1 MKRRKNILAVL
12 LAVTVMATAMPGS
25 AIAAPVDGQTTEVS
39 AKAGTEKA
47 EKKEQI
53 RVISITDPKL
63 EKGSFARGTKVKDM
77 KLPDKLSARGYKEK
91 DSKKAEDIKIKD
103 VTWKTDYKEDS
114 TAGKYTFTAQITDDY
129 KLAKDVVLPKL
140 TIEITEAQTKTTEKQ
155 PETKAAETKQ
165 PETKATE
172 AKKPET
178 KTTEKTPEVKKPE
191 TKVTEKETEVRKPE
205 TKATEKKPETKIS
218 ENQPET
224 KATEAKKPETKT
236 TEKTPEVKKPET
248 KVTEKETEVRKP
260 ETKATEKKPE
270 TKISENQPETKATEA
285 KKPETKTTEKTPEVK
300 KPETKVTEK
309 ETEVR
314 KPETKATEKKPETK
328 ISEKQPETKA
338 DAKAKDAKSTESE
351 KESET
356 KQSET
361 KESETKQS
369 ETKESET
376 KESETENTNLKIT
389 AFEVK
394 DAKVTID
401 EEKQTITVLM
411 QKSDTDLK
419 KLAPKITVPAGVTVD
434 PASEKEVDFSAS
446 DKIPV
451 IYKLTRTAEDGKTVT
466 REYKVTATICKHD
479 WKEATCTEAAI
490 CKLCGVTGEA
500 ALGHDWKEA
509 TCTEAAVCKRCG
521 IKGSAALGHDWTK
534 ATCKVK
540 STCKRCKITR
550 GKLAAHTW
558 SKWKVTAEATHEK
571 KGKKERKC
579 GICKKKETKTLPKIN
594 LIGEAD
600 NNKIEGLTNGGNYAT
615 GANITFKA
623 VGDRMDNKAPIE
635 GDVRYLPVS
644 WTCGT
649 GKGDLNE
656 TNAYARTLQFTT
668 AGTYT
673 LNVTYE
679 RQLYKDG
686 KWIAKGDADVQTVQL
701 NVTGN
706 TITNSTNK
714 GASGSNSNVRVAAVT
729 GDNSPIVLLSIVLAA
744 SLAAL
749 IALFVSGIRRKN
761 NRK

>member
-91 DSKKAEDIKIKD
+91 NSKKAEDIKIKD

-165 PETKATE
+165 PETK
-172 AKKPET
+172 
-178 KTTEKTPEVKKPE
+178 
-191 TKVTEKETEVRKPE
+191 VTEKE
-205 TKATEKKPETKIS
+205 I
-218 ENQPET
+218 
-224 KATEAKKPETKT
+224 
-236 TEKTPEVKKPET
+236 
-248 KVTEKETEVRKP
+248 
-260 ETKATEKKPE
+260 
-270 TKISENQPETKATEA
+270 
-285 KKPETKTTEKTPEVK
+285 
-300 KPETKVTEK
+300 
-309 ETEVR
+309 EVR

-490 CKLCGVTGEA
+490 CKLCGVTGVA

-594 LIGEAD
+594 WIGEAD

-644 WTCGT
+644 WICGT

-749 IALFVSGIRRKN
+749 IALLVSGIRRKN

>member
-1 MKRRKNILAVL
+1 M
-12 LAVTVMATAMPGS
+12 
-25 AIAAPVDGQTTEVS
+25 
-39 AKAGTEKA
+39 
-47 EKKEQI
+47 
-53 RVISITDPKL
+53 
-63 EKGSFARGTKVKDM
+63 
-77 KLPDKLSARGYKEK
+77 
-91 DSKKAEDIKIKD
+91 
-103 VTWKTDYKEDS
+103 
-114 TAGKYTFTAQITDDY
+114 
-129 KLAKDVVLPKL
+129 
-140 TIEITEAQTKTTEKQ
+140 
-155 PETKAAETKQ
+155 
-165 PETKATE
+165 
-172 AKKPET
+172 
-178 KTTEKTPEVKKPE
+178 
-191 TKVTEKETEVRKPE
+191 
-205 TKATEKKPETKIS
+205 
-218 ENQPET
+218 
-224 KATEAKKPETKT
+224 
-236 TEKTPEVKKPET
+236 
-248 KVTEKETEVRKP
+248 
-260 ETKATEKKPE
+260 
-270 TKISENQPETKATEA
+270 
-285 KKPETKTTEKTPEVK
+285 
-300 KPETKVTEK
+300 
-309 ETEVR
+309 
-314 KPETKATEKKPETK
+314 
-328 ISEKQPETKA
+328 
-338 DAKAKDAKSTESE
+338 ESE

-361 KESETKQS
+361 KQSETKQSETKESETKES

-389 AFEVK
+389 VFEVK

-401 EEKQTITVLM
+401 EEKQTITVFM

-490 CKLCGVTGEA
+490 CKLCGVTGA
-500 ALGHDWKEA
+500 AVLGHDWKEA

-749 IALFVSGIRRKN
+749 IALFVSGCSVPRRQAAQQTYT
-761 NRK
+761 

>member
-172 AKKPET
+172 VKKPET

-191 TKVTEKETEVRKPE
+191 TKV
-205 TKATEKKPETKIS
+205 
-218 ENQPET
+218 
-224 KATEAKKPETKT
+224 
-236 TEKTPEVKKPET
+236 
-248 KVTEKETEVRKP
+248 
-260 ETKATEKKPE
+260 
-270 TKISENQPETKATEA
+270 
-285 KKPETKTTEKTPEVK
+285 TEKTPEVK

-351 KESET
+351 
-356 KQSET
+356 

-466 REYKVTATICKHD
+466 REYKVAATICKHD

>member
-218 ENQPET
+218 EKQPET
-224 KATEAKKPETKT
+224 KAAE
-236 TEKTPEVKKPET
+236 
-248 KVTEKETEVRKP
+248 
-260 ETKATEKKPE
+260 
-270 TKISENQPETKATEA
+270 Q
-285 KKPETKTTEKTPEVK
+285 
-300 KPETKVTEK
+300 
-309 ETEVR
+309 
-314 KPETKATEKKPETK
+314 
-328 ISEKQPETKA
+328 KQPETKA

-490 CKLCGVTGEA
+490 CKLCGVTGAA

>member
-1 MKRRKNILAVL
+1 MIKNQEVDIMKRRKNILAVL

-165 PETKATE
+165 PETKAAE

-248 KVTEKETEVRKP
+248 KVTEKE
-260 ETKATEKKPE
+260 
-270 TKISENQPETKATEA
+270 I
-285 KKPETKTTEKTPEVK
+285 
-300 KPETKVTEK
+300 
-309 ETEVR
+309 EVR

-376 KESETENTNLKIT
+376 KESETENTNLKIS

-419 KLAPKITVPAGVTVD
+419 KLVPKITVPAGVTVD

-490 CKLCGVTGEA
+490 CKLCGVTGAA

-521 IKGSAALGHDWTK
+521 IKGAAALGHDWTK

-571 KGKKERKC
+571 KGKKEHKC

-594 LIGEAD
+594 WIGEAD

-749 IALFVSGIRRKN
+749 IALLVSGIRRKN

>member
-39 AKAGTEKA
+39 DKAGTEKA

-155 PETKAAETKQ
+155 PETKAAETK
-165 PETKATE
+165 
-172 AKKPET
+172 
-178 KTTEKTPEVKKPE
+178 
-191 TKVTEKETEVRKPE
+191 
-205 TKATEKKPETKIS
+205 
-218 ENQPET
+218 
-224 KATEAKKPETKT
+224 
-236 TEKTPEVKKPET
+236 
-248 KVTEKETEVRKP
+248 
-260 ETKATEKKPE
+260 
-270 TKISENQPETKATEA
+270 QPETKATEA

-490 CKLCGVTGEA
+490 CKLCGVTGAA

-521 IKGSAALGHDWTK
+521 IKGAAALGHDWTK

-594 LIGEAD
+594 WIGEAD

>member
-39 AKAGTEKA
+39 AKAGIEKA

-77 KLPDKLSARGYKEK
+77 KLPNKLSARGYKEK

-165 PETKATE
+165 PETKAAE
-172 AKKPET
+172 AKKSET

-191 TKVTEKETEVRKPE
+191 TKV
-205 TKATEKKPETKIS
+205 
-218 ENQPET
+218 
-224 KATEAKKPETKT
+224 
-236 TEKTPEVKKPET
+236 
-248 KVTEKETEVRKP
+248 
-260 ETKATEKKPE
+260 
-270 TKISENQPETKATEA
+270 
-285 KKPETKTTEKTPEVK
+285 TEKTPEVK

-749 IALFVSGIRRKN
+749 IALFVSGIQRKN

>member
-1 MKRRKNILAVL
+1 VRKITAKYQVYRRIKTVIKNQEVDIMKRRKNILAVL

-155 PETKAAETKQ
+155 PETKAAETK
-165 PETKATE
+165 
-172 AKKPET
+172 
-178 KTTEKTPEVKKPE
+178 
-191 TKVTEKETEVRKPE
+191 
-205 TKATEKKPETKIS
+205 
-218 ENQPET
+218 
-224 KATEAKKPETKT
+224 
-236 TEKTPEVKKPET
+236 
-248 KVTEKETEVRKP
+248 
-260 ETKATEKKPE
+260 
-270 TKISENQPETKATEA
+270 QPETKATEA

-490 CKLCGVTGEA
+490 CKLCGVTGAA

-521 IKGSAALGHDWTK
+521 IKGAAALGHDWTK

-594 LIGEAD
+594 WIGEAD

>member
-25 AIAAPVDGQTTEVS
+25 AIAAPVDGQITEVS

-172 AKKPET
+172 AKKPEM
-178 KTTEKTPEVKKPE
+178 
-191 TKVTEKETEVRKPE
+191 
-205 TKATEKKPETKIS
+205 
-218 ENQPET
+218 
-224 KATEAKKPETKT
+224 
-236 TEKTPEVKKPET
+236 
-248 KVTEKETEVRKP
+248 
-260 ETKATEKKPE
+260 
-270 TKISENQPETKATEA
+270 
-285 KKPETKTTEKTPEVK
+285 KTTEKTPEVK

-361 KESETKQS
+361 KQSETKQSETKES

-389 AFEVK
+389 VFEVK

-401 EEKQTITVLM
+401 EEKQTITVFM

-490 CKLCGVTGEA
+490 CKLCGVTGA
-500 ALGHDWKEA
+500 AVLGHDWKEA

>member
-91 DSKKAEDIKIKD
+91 DSKRAEDIKIKD

-172 AKKPET
+172 AKKPEM

-191 TKVTEKETEVRKPE
+191 TKVTEKETKVRKPE

-224 KATEAKKPETKT
+224 KAAE
-236 TEKTPEVKKPET
+236 
-248 KVTEKETEVRKP
+248 
-260 ETKATEKKPE
+260 
-270 TKISENQPETKATEA
+270 Q
-285 KKPETKTTEKTPEVK
+285 
-300 KPETKVTEK
+300 
-309 ETEVR
+309 
-314 KPETKATEKKPETK
+314 
-328 ISEKQPETKA
+328 KQPETKA

-451 IYKLTRTAEDGKTVT
+451 IYKLSRTAEDGKTVT

-509 TCTEAAVCKRCG
+509 TCTEAAICKRCG

-749 IALFVSGIRRKN
+749 IALFVSGIRRKK

>member
-1 MKRRKNILAVL
+1 MIKHQEVDIMKRRKNILAVL

-165 PETKATE
+165 PETKAAE

-191 TKVTEKETEVRKPE
+191 TKVTEKETEVGKPE

-224 KATEAKKPETKT
+224 KAAE
-236 TEKTPEVKKPET
+236 
-248 KVTEKETEVRKP
+248 
-260 ETKATEKKPE
+260 
-270 TKISENQPETKATEA
+270 Q
-285 KKPETKTTEKTPEVK
+285 
-300 KPETKVTEK
+300 
-309 ETEVR
+309 
-314 KPETKATEKKPETK
+314 
-328 ISEKQPETKA
+328 KQPETKA

-451 IYKLTRTAEDGKTVT
+451 IYKLSRTAEDGKTVT

-490 CKLCGVTGEA
+490 CKLCGVTGAA

-749 IALFVSGIRRKN
+749 IALLVSGIRRKN

>member
-1 MKRRKNILAVL
+1 MIKNQEVDIMKRRKNILAVL

-224 KATEAKKPETKT
+224 KAAE
-236 TEKTPEVKKPET
+236 
-248 KVTEKETEVRKP
+248 
-260 ETKATEKKPE
+260 
-270 TKISENQPETKATEA
+270 Q
-285 KKPETKTTEKTPEVK
+285 
-300 KPETKVTEK
+300 
-309 ETEVR
+309 
-314 KPETKATEKKPETK
+314 
-328 ISEKQPETKA
+328 KQPETKA

-451 IYKLTRTAEDGKTVT
+451 IYKLSRTAEDGKTVT

-509 TCTEAAVCKRCG
+509 TCTEAAICKRCG

>member
-1 MKRRKNILAVL
+1 MIKNQEVDIMKRRKNILAVL

-172 AKKPET
+172 VKKPET

-191 TKVTEKETEVRKPE
+191 TKV
-205 TKATEKKPETKIS
+205 
-218 ENQPET
+218 
-224 KATEAKKPETKT
+224 
-236 TEKTPEVKKPET
+236 
-248 KVTEKETEVRKP
+248 
-260 ETKATEKKPE
+260 
-270 TKISENQPETKATEA
+270 
-285 KKPETKTTEKTPEVK
+285 TEKTPEVK

-466 REYKVTATICKHD
+466 REYKVAATICKHD

>member
-165 PETKATE
+165 PETKAAE

-191 TKVTEKETEVRKPE
+191 TKATEKETEVRKPE

-218 ENQPET
+218 EKQPET
-224 KATEAKKPETKT
+224 KAAE
-236 TEKTPEVKKPET
+236 
-248 KVTEKETEVRKP
+248 
-260 ETKATEKKPE
+260 
-270 TKISENQPETKATEA
+270 Q
-285 KKPETKTTEKTPEVK
+285 
-300 KPETKVTEK
+300 
-309 ETEVR
+309 
-314 KPETKATEKKPETK
+314 
-328 ISEKQPETKA
+328 KQPETKA

-490 CKLCGVTGEA
+490 CKLCGVTGAA

-558 SKWKVTAEATHEK
+558 SKWKVTDEATHEK

-594 LIGEAD
+594 WIGEAD

-706 TITNSTNK
+706 TIINSTNK

>member
-338 DAKAKDAKSTESE
+338 DAKAKDVKSTESE

-490 CKLCGVTGEA
+490 CKLCGVTGAA

-558 SKWKVTAEATHEK
+558 SKWKVTDEATHEK

-594 LIGEAD
+594 WIGETD

>member
-1 MKRRKNILAVL
+1 MIKNQEVDIMKRRKNILAVL

-155 PETKAAETKQ
+155 PETKAAETK
-165 PETKATE
+165 ATE
-172 AKKPET
+172 AKKPEM

-224 KATEAKKPETKT
+224 KAAE
-236 TEKTPEVKKPET
+236 
-248 KVTEKETEVRKP
+248 
-260 ETKATEKKPE
+260 
-270 TKISENQPETKATEA
+270 Q
-285 KKPETKTTEKTPEVK
+285 
-300 KPETKVTEK
+300 
-309 ETEVR
+309 
-314 KPETKATEKKPETK
+314 
-328 ISEKQPETKA
+328 KQPETKA

-361 KESETKQS
+361 KESETKQSETKES

-451 IYKLTRTAEDGKTVT
+451 IYKLSRTAEDGKTVT

-509 TCTEAAVCKRCG
+509 TCTEAAICKRCS

>member
-165 PETKATE
+165 PETKA
-172 AKKPET
+172 A
-178 KTTEKTPEVKKPE
+178 
-191 TKVTEKETEVRKPE
+191 
-205 TKATEKKPETKIS
+205 
-218 ENQPET
+218 
-224 KATEAKKPETKT
+224 
-236 TEKTPEVKKPET
+236 
-248 KVTEKETEVRKP
+248 
-260 ETKATEKKPE
+260 
-270 TKISENQPETKATEA
+270 EA

-490 CKLCGVTGEA
+490 CKLCGVTGAA

-521 IKGSAALGHDWTK
+521 IKGAAALGHDWTK

-558 SKWKVTAEATHEK
+558 SKWKVTDEATHEK

-594 LIGEAD
+594 WIGEAD

>member
-1 MKRRKNILAVL
+1 MIKNQEVDIMKRRKNILAVL

-25 AIAAPVDGQTTEVS
+25 AIAAPVDGQTTEIS

-224 KATEAKKPETKT
+224 KAAE
-236 TEKTPEVKKPET
+236 
-248 KVTEKETEVRKP
+248 
-260 ETKATEKKPE
+260 
-270 TKISENQPETKATEA
+270 Q
-285 KKPETKTTEKTPEVK
+285 
-300 KPETKVTEK
+300 
-309 ETEVR
+309 
-314 KPETKATEKKPETK
+314 
-328 ISEKQPETKA
+328 KQPETKA

-490 CKLCGVTGEA
+490 CKLCGVTGAA

-749 IALFVSGIRRKN
+749 IALLVSGIRRKN

>member
-172 AKKPET
+172 VKKPEM

-191 TKVTEKETEVRKPE
+191 TKV
-205 TKATEKKPETKIS
+205 
-218 ENQPET
+218 
-224 KATEAKKPETKT
+224 
-236 TEKTPEVKKPET
+236 
-248 KVTEKETEVRKP
+248 
-260 ETKATEKKPE
+260 
-270 TKISENQPETKATEA
+270 
-285 KKPETKTTEKTPEVK
+285 TEKTPEVK

-466 REYKVTATICKHD
+466 REYKVAATICK
-479 WKEATCTEAAI
+479 
-490 CKLCGVTGEA
+490 
-500 ALGHDWKEA
+500 HDWKEA

>member
-1 MKRRKNILAVL
+1 MIKNQEVDIMKRRKNILAVL

-25 AIAAPVDGQTTEVS
+25 AIAAPVDGQITEVS

-172 AKKPET
+172 AKKPEM

-218 ENQPET
+218 EKQPET
-224 KATEAKKPETKT
+224 KAAE
-236 TEKTPEVKKPET
+236 
-248 KVTEKETEVRKP
+248 
-260 ETKATEKKPE
+260 
-270 TKISENQPETKATEA
+270 Q
-285 KKPETKTTEKTPEVK
+285 
-300 KPETKVTEK
+300 
-309 ETEVR
+309 
-314 KPETKATEKKPETK
+314 
-328 ISEKQPETKA
+328 KQPETKA

-451 IYKLTRTAEDGKTVT
+451 IYKLSRTAEDGKTVT

-509 TCTEAAVCKRCG
+509 TCTEAAICKRCG

-594 LIGEAD
+594 WIGEAD

>member
-140 TIEITEAQTKTTEKQ
+140 TIEITETQTKTTEKQ

-165 PETKATE
+165 PETKA
-172 AKKPET
+172 A
-178 KTTEKTPEVKKPE
+178 
-191 TKVTEKETEVRKPE
+191 
-205 TKATEKKPETKIS
+205 
-218 ENQPET
+218 
-224 KATEAKKPETKT
+224 
-236 TEKTPEVKKPET
+236 
-248 KVTEKETEVRKP
+248 
-260 ETKATEKKPE
+260 
-270 TKISENQPETKATEA
+270 EA

-490 CKLCGVTGEA
+490 CKLCGVTGAA

-558 SKWKVTAEATHEK
+558 SKWKVTDEATHEK

-594 LIGEAD
+594 WIGEAD

>member
-25 AIAAPVDGQTTEVS
+25 AIAAPVDGQTMEVS

-91 DSKKAEDIKIKD
+91 NSKKAEDIKIKD

-165 PETKATE
+165 PETK
-172 AKKPET
+172 
-178 KTTEKTPEVKKPE
+178 
-191 TKVTEKETEVRKPE
+191 VTEKE
-205 TKATEKKPETKIS
+205 I
-218 ENQPET
+218 
-224 KATEAKKPETKT
+224 
-236 TEKTPEVKKPET
+236 
-248 KVTEKETEVRKP
+248 
-260 ETKATEKKPE
+260 
-270 TKISENQPETKATEA
+270 
-285 KKPETKTTEKTPEVK
+285 
-300 KPETKVTEK
+300 
-309 ETEVR
+309 EVR

-490 CKLCGVTGEA
+490 CKLCGVTGVA

-594 LIGEAD
+594 WIGEAD

-644 WTCGT
+644 WICGT

-749 IALFVSGIRRKN
+749 IALLVSGIRRKN

>member
-165 PETKATE
+165 PETKAAE
-172 AKKPET
+172 AKKP
-178 KTTEKTPEVKKPE
+178 K
-191 TKVTEKETEVRKPE
+191 
-205 TKATEKKPETKIS
+205 
-218 ENQPET
+218 
-224 KATEAKKPETKT
+224 
-236 TEKTPEVKKPET
+236 
-248 KVTEKETEVRKP
+248 
-260 ETKATEKKPE
+260 
-270 TKISENQPETKATEA
+270 
-285 KKPETKTTEKTPEVK
+285 TKTTEKTPEVK

-490 CKLCGVTGEA
+490 CKLCGVTGAA

-594 LIGEAD
+594 WIGEAD

-729 GDNSPIVLLSIVLAA
+729 GDNSPIVLLSIVLVA

>member
-63 EKGSFARGTKVKDM
+63 EKASFARGTKVKDM

-172 AKKPET
+172 AKKPEM
-178 KTTEKTPEVKKPE
+178 
-191 TKVTEKETEVRKPE
+191 
-205 TKATEKKPETKIS
+205 
-218 ENQPET
+218 
-224 KATEAKKPETKT
+224 
-236 TEKTPEVKKPET
+236 
-248 KVTEKETEVRKP
+248 
-260 ETKATEKKPE
+260 
-270 TKISENQPETKATEA
+270 
-285 KKPETKTTEKTPEVK
+285 KTTEKTPEVK

-594 LIGEAD
+594 WIGEAD

>member
-63 EKGSFARGTKVKDM
+63 EKASFARGTKVKDM

-172 AKKPET
+172 AKK
-178 KTTEKTPEVKKPE
+178 
-191 TKVTEKETEVRKPE
+191 
-205 TKATEKKPETKIS
+205 S
-218 ENQPET
+218 
-224 KATEAKKPETKT
+224 
-236 TEKTPEVKKPET
+236 
-248 KVTEKETEVRKP
+248 
-260 ETKATEKKPE
+260 
-270 TKISENQPETKATEA
+270 
-285 KKPETKTTEKTPEVK
+285 ETKTTEKTPEVK

-451 IYKLTRTAEDGKTVT
+451 IQKLTRTAEDGKTVT
-466 REYKVTATICKHD
+466 REYKVTATIRK
-479 WKEATCTEAAI
+479 
-490 CKLCGVTGEA
+490 
-500 ALGHDWKEA
+500 HDWKEA

>member
-165 PETKATE
+165 PETKAAE

-178 KTTEKTPEVKKPE
+178 KTTEKTPEVKK
-191 TKVTEKETEVRKPE
+191 T
-205 TKATEKKPETKIS
+205 
-218 ENQPET
+218 ET

-236 TEKTPEVKKPET
+236 TEKTPEVKKT
-248 KVTEKETEVRKP
+248 
-260 ETKATEKKPE
+260 
-270 TKISENQPETKATEA
+270 
-285 KKPETKTTEKTPEVK
+285 
-300 KPETKVTEK
+300 ETKVTEK

-490 CKLCGVTGEA
+490 CKLCGVTGAA

-521 IKGSAALGHDWTK
+521 IKGAAALGHDWTK

-594 LIGEAD
+594 WIGEAD

-635 GDVRYLPVS
+635 GDVRYLPLS

-749 IALFVSGIRRKN
+749 IALLVSGIRRKN

>member
-1 MKRRKNILAVL
+1 MIKNQEVDIMKRRKNILAVL

-165 PETKATE
+165 PETKA
-172 AKKPET
+172 A
-178 KTTEKTPEVKKPE
+178 
-191 TKVTEKETEVRKPE
+191 
-205 TKATEKKPETKIS
+205 
-218 ENQPET
+218 
-224 KATEAKKPETKT
+224 
-236 TEKTPEVKKPET
+236 
-248 KVTEKETEVRKP
+248 
-260 ETKATEKKPE
+260 
-270 TKISENQPETKATEA
+270 EA

>member
-165 PETKATE
+165 PETKAAE

-205 TKATEKKPETKIS
+205 TKATEKKPETK
-218 ENQPET
+218 N
-224 KATEAKKPETKT
+224 
-236 TEKTPEVKKPET
+236 
-248 KVTEKETEVRKP
+248 
-260 ETKATEKKPE
+260 
-270 TKISENQPETKATEA
+270 
-285 KKPETKTTEKTPEVK
+285 
-300 KPETKVTEK
+300 
-309 ETEVR
+309 
-314 KPETKATEKKPETK
+314 
-328 ISEKQPETKA
+328 SEKQSETKA

-490 CKLCGVTGEA
+490 CKLCGLRGEA

-558 SKWKVTAEATHEK
+558 SKWKVTDEATHEK

-594 LIGEAD
+594 WIGEAD

>member
-1 MKRRKNILAVL
+1 MIKNQEVDIMKRRKNILAVL

-165 PETKATE
+165 PETKAAE

-178 KTTEKTPEVKKPE
+178 KTTEKTPEVKKTE
-191 TKVTEKETEVRKPE
+191 TKVTEKETEVR
-205 TKATEKKPETKIS
+205 
-218 ENQPET
+218 
-224 KATEAKKPETKT
+224 
-236 TEKTPEVKKPET
+236 
-248 KVTEKETEVRKP
+248 R
-260 ETKATEKKPE
+260 
-270 TKISENQPETKATEA
+270 
-285 KKPETKTTEKTPEVK
+285 
-300 KPETKVTEK
+300 
-309 ETEVR
+309 
-314 KPETKATEKKPETK
+314 PETKATEKKPETK

-490 CKLCGVTGEA
+490 CKLCGVTGAA

-521 IKGSAALGHDWTK
+521 IKGAAALGHDWTK

-594 LIGEAD
+594 WIGEAGD
-600 NNKIEGLTNGGNYAT
+600 NKIEGLTNGGNYAT

-635 GDVRYLPVS
+635 GDVRYLPLS

-749 IALFVSGIRRKN
+749 IALLVSGIRRKN

>member
-25 AIAAPVDGQTTEVS
+25 AIAAPVDGQITEVS

-172 AKKPET
+172 AKKPEM

-224 KATEAKKPETKT
+224 KAAE
-236 TEKTPEVKKPET
+236 
-248 KVTEKETEVRKP
+248 
-260 ETKATEKKPE
+260 
-270 TKISENQPETKATEA
+270 Q
-285 KKPETKTTEKTPEVK
+285 
-300 KPETKVTEK
+300 
-309 ETEVR
+309 
-314 KPETKATEKKPETK
+314 
-328 ISEKQPETKA
+328 KQPETKA

-451 IYKLTRTAEDGKTVT
+451 IYKLSRTAEDGKTVT

-500 ALGHDWKEA
+500 VLGHDWKEA
-509 TCTEAAVCKRCG
+509 TCTEAAICKRCG

>member
-165 PETKATE
+165 PETKA
-172 AKKPET
+172 A
-178 KTTEKTPEVKKPE
+178 
-191 TKVTEKETEVRKPE
+191 
-205 TKATEKKPETKIS
+205 
-218 ENQPET
+218 
-224 KATEAKKPETKT
+224 
-236 TEKTPEVKKPET
+236 
-248 KVTEKETEVRKP
+248 
-260 ETKATEKKPE
+260 
-270 TKISENQPETKATEA
+270 EA

-419 KLAPKITVPAGVTVD
+419 KLAPKITVPAAVTVD

>member
-1 MKRRKNILAVL
+1 MIKNQEVDIMKRRKNILAVL

-224 KATEAKKPETKT
+224 KAAE
-236 TEKTPEVKKPET
+236 
-248 KVTEKETEVRKP
+248 
-260 ETKATEKKPE
+260 
-270 TKISENQPETKATEA
+270 Q
-285 KKPETKTTEKTPEVK
+285 
-300 KPETKVTEK
+300 
-309 ETEVR
+309 
-314 KPETKATEKKPETK
+314 
-328 ISEKQPETKA
+328 KQPETKA

-490 CKLCGVTGEA
+490 CKLCGVTGAA

>member
-155 PETKAAETKQ
+155 PETKQPETKQ
-165 PETKATE
+165 PETKA
-172 AKKPET
+172 A
-178 KTTEKTPEVKKPE
+178 
-191 TKVTEKETEVRKPE
+191 
-205 TKATEKKPETKIS
+205 
-218 ENQPET
+218 
-224 KATEAKKPETKT
+224 
-236 TEKTPEVKKPET
+236 
-248 KVTEKETEVRKP
+248 
-260 ETKATEKKPE
+260 
-270 TKISENQPETKATEA
+270 EA

>member
-63 EKGSFARGTKVKDM
+63 EKASFARGTKVKDM

-165 PETKATE
+165 PETKAAE
-172 AKKPET
+172 AKK
-178 KTTEKTPEVKKPE
+178 
-191 TKVTEKETEVRKPE
+191 
-205 TKATEKKPETKIS
+205 S
-218 ENQPET
+218 
-224 KATEAKKPETKT
+224 
-236 TEKTPEVKKPET
+236 
-248 KVTEKETEVRKP
+248 
-260 ETKATEKKPE
+260 
-270 TKISENQPETKATEA
+270 
-285 KKPETKTTEKTPEVK
+285 ETKTTEKTPEVK

-338 DAKAKDAKSTESE
+338 DAKAKDVKSTESE

-490 CKLCGVTGEA
+490 CKLCGVTGAA

-558 SKWKVTAEATHEK
+558 SKWKVTDEATHEK

-594 LIGEAD
+594 WIGETD

>member
-39 AKAGTEKA
+39 AKAGIEKA

-129 KLAKDVVLPKL
+129 KLAKDMVLPKL

-155 PETKAAETKQ
+155 PETKAAETK
-165 PETKATE
+165 AAE

-224 KATEAKKPETKT
+224 KAAE
-236 TEKTPEVKKPET
+236 
-248 KVTEKETEVRKP
+248 
-260 ETKATEKKPE
+260 
-270 TKISENQPETKATEA
+270 Q
-285 KKPETKTTEKTPEVK
+285 
-300 KPETKVTEK
+300 
-309 ETEVR
+309 
-314 KPETKATEKKPETK
+314 
-328 ISEKQPETKA
+328 KQPETKA

-419 KLAPKITVPAGVTVD
+419 KLAPKITLPAGVTVD

-451 IYKLTRTAEDGKTVT
+451 IYKLSRTAEDGKTVT

-509 TCTEAAVCKRCG
+509 TCTEAAICKRCG

-701 NVTGN
+701 NVTGEGVK
-706 TITNSTNK
+706 I
-714 GASGSNSNVRVAAVT
+714 
-729 GDNSPIVLLSIVLAA
+729 L
-744 SLAAL
+744 
-749 IALFVSGIRRKN
+749 VSMESKSF
-761 NRK
+761 

>member
-165 PETKATE
+165 PETKAAE
-172 AKKPET
+172 A
-178 KTTEKTPEVKKPE
+178 
-191 TKVTEKETEVRKPE
+191 
-205 TKATEKKPETKIS
+205 KKPETKIS
-218 ENQPET
+218 E
-224 KATEAKKPETKT
+224 K
-236 TEKTPEVKKPET
+236 
-248 KVTEKETEVRKP
+248 
-260 ETKATEKKPE
+260 
-270 TKISENQPETKATEA
+270 QPETKATEA

-338 DAKAKDAKSTESE
+338 DAKAKDVKSTESE

-356 KQSET
+356 KQSEM

-490 CKLCGVTGEA
+490 CKLCGVTGAA

-558 SKWKVTAEATHEK
+558 SKWKVTDEATHEK

-594 LIGEAD
+594 WIGETD

>member
-155 PETKAAETKQ
+155 PETKQPETKQ
-165 PETKATE
+165 PETKAAE

-218 ENQPET
+218 E
-224 KATEAKKPETKT
+224 K
-236 TEKTPEVKKPET
+236 
-248 KVTEKETEVRKP
+248 
-260 ETKATEKKPE
+260 
-270 TKISENQPETKATEA
+270 QPETKATEA

-509 TCTEAAVCKRCG
+509 TCTEAAVCKRC
-521 IKGSAALGHDWTK
+521 
-534 ATCKVK
+534 
-540 STCKRCKITR
+540 KITR

>member
-140 TIEITEAQTKTTEKQ
+140 TIEITETQTKTTEKQ

-165 PETKATE
+165 PETKA
-172 AKKPET
+172 A
-178 KTTEKTPEVKKPE
+178 
-191 TKVTEKETEVRKPE
+191 
-205 TKATEKKPETKIS
+205 
-218 ENQPET
+218 
-224 KATEAKKPETKT
+224 
-236 TEKTPEVKKPET
+236 
-248 KVTEKETEVRKP
+248 
-260 ETKATEKKPE
+260 
-270 TKISENQPETKATEA
+270 EA

-558 SKWKVTAEATHEK
+558 SKWKVTDEATHEK

-594 LIGEAD
+594 WIGEAD

>member
-140 TIEITEAQTKTTEKQ
+140 TIEITETQTKTTEKQ

-165 PETKATE
+165 PETKAAE

-205 TKATEKKPETKIS
+205 TEATEKKPETKSSEKQPETKATEKKPETKSSEKQPETKATEKKPETKSS

-224 KATEAKKPETKT
+224 KA
-236 TEKTPEVKKPET
+236 
-248 KVTEKETEVRKP
+248 TEKETEVRKP

-270 TKISENQPETKATEA
+270 TKSSEKQPETKAAEQ
-285 KKPETKTTEKTPEVK
+285 
-300 KPETKVTEK
+300 
-309 ETEVR
+309 
-314 KPETKATEKKPETK
+314 
-328 ISEKQPETKA
+328 KQPETKA

-490 CKLCGVTGEA
+490 CKLCGVTGAA

-558 SKWKVTAEATHEK
+558 SKWKVTDEATHEK

-594 LIGEAD
+594 WIGEAD

>member
-218 ENQPET
+218 EKQPET
-224 KATEAKKPETKT
+224 KAAE
-236 TEKTPEVKKPET
+236 
-248 KVTEKETEVRKP
+248 
-260 ETKATEKKPE
+260 
-270 TKISENQPETKATEA
+270 Q
-285 KKPETKTTEKTPEVK
+285 
-300 KPETKVTEK
+300 
-309 ETEVR
+309 
-314 KPETKATEKKPETK
+314 
-328 ISEKQPETKA
+328 KQPETKA

-451 IYKLTRTAEDGKTVT
+451 IYKLSRTAEDGKTVT

-490 CKLCGVTGEA
+490 CKLCGVTGAA

-749 IALFVSGIRRKN
+749 IALFVSGIRRKK